1 MRLGT
6 CRGRQSSLPRAD
18 IRTIDL
24 SLGINNP
31 LTHLTSGLGLEVGLL
46 GAEGVRRGVAAGHEE
61 VHGVS

>member
-1 MRLGT
+1 M
-6 CRGRQSSLPRAD
+6 
-18 IRTIDL
+18 RTIDP